1 MRNYK
6 IFFTLFLSLFLVSS
20 LFADKTKQNS
30 KKEDNNIAY
39 LGLQKQVSRLY
50 KVTGNFKKDNKYNKK
65 NVAFE
70 SYVLYKQD
78 DNKEQVNIST
88 DTYNILGTENGFDV
102 LAMDPDTIYNI
113 DGTEI
118 SYYHKRLT
126 FTDYQKAQIKY
137 LEMERQSKIL
147 ALDREINSKKKL
159 LDEELSGGFTDVF
172 LIDELSKEI
181 KSLAV
186 DKETVNIN
194 VDKKIRYILAPEQ
207 YLKYKEKQ
215 NKKNKKK

>member
-1 MRNYK
+1 MKKYK
-6 IFFTLFLSLFLVSS
+6 IFFTLFLSLFLVPN
-20 LFADKTKQNS
+20 LFADETKQNS
-30 KKEDNNIAY
+30 KNKDNNSEY
-39 LGLQKQVSRLY
+39 LDLQKQVSRLY
-50 KVTGNFKKDNKYNKK
+50 KITGNFKKDDKYNKK
-65 NVAFE
+65 EYFCEYFISDKKNDSNNENFNLDN
-70 SYVLYKQD
+70 SYDLSDQ
-78 DNKEQVNIST
+78 
-88 DTYNILGTENGFDV
+88 ENGFNV
-102 LAMDPDTIYNI
+102 LAMDPDTIYDI

-118 SYYHKRLT
+118 SYYHKKLT

-147 ALDREINSKKKL
+147 TLDKEINSKKKL

-172 LIDELSKEI
+172 LIDELSREI
-181 KSLAV
+181 KALAV

-207 YLKYKEKQ
+207 YLKYKQVQ